1 MEKKLYRIREGR
13 KLLGVCGGLAEYFSI
28 DVTVVRLVWVL
39 FALFFGSGLLVYLIC
54 ALIMPEKPF

>member
-28 DVTVVRLVWVL
+28 DATVVRLVW
-39 FALFFGSGLLVYLIC
+39 ALLAVFFGSGILLYLIC
-54 ALIMPEKPF
+54 ALIIPEKPF